1 MSGSLYF
8 VGIGGTLMGGLAQL
22 AKALGYRV
30 SGFDNAIYP
39 PMSDQLAAAGIEVF
53 EGFDPGQL
61 DPTPDL
67 VVVGNARLPRG
78 HPALEHVL
86 NENLPYTSGAQW
98 LGDAVL
104 ADRWVIAVAGT
115 HGKTTTASM
124 VAWILEQAGLEPGFM
139 IGGVPRNFDQSAR
152 LGRPPFFVVEADEYD
167 TSYFDRRS
175 KFVHYR
181 PRTLAINNLEYDHA
195 DIFDDLDAIQTQF
208 HHLIRTVP
216 GNGLVIA
223 PTHDPA
229 VDEVLHRG
237 CWTPVARVARPGD
250 AAPAAASASASASNN
265 GDVWHAQ
272 RSKRDG
278 TAFEVAR
285 NRETVGRVEWSMLG
299 AHNIANA
306 LAAIAAADHAGVPP
320 AQAVEALSSF
330 EGVQRRL
337 ELFAQKGRV
346 RAYDDFA
353 HHPTEIRS
361 TLQALRH
368 RVGTQRIVAVVEP
381 RTHTMSLGALRKDL
395 AHCCAPA
402 DEVIWFRARNIR
414 WDLNELVRRSVVP
427 ATLLD
432 DIDDIVDLV
441 TRPARKT
448 SHVVVMSNGNFDGI
462 REKLALALSDA

>member
-1 MSGSLYF
+1 MTESLYF
-8 VGIGGTLMGGLAQL
+8 LGIGGTLMGGLAQL
-22 AKALGYRV
+22 AKARGYRV
-30 SGFDNAIYP
+30 SGSDNAIYP
-39 PMSDQLAAAGIEVF
+39 PMSDQLAAAKIQVF

-61 DPTPDL
+61 DPPPDRI
-67 VVVGNARLPRG
+67 VVGNARLPRG
-78 HPALEHVL
+78 HPAVEHIL

-98 LGDAVL
+98 LGEAVL
-104 ADRWVIAVAGT
+104 AGRWVIAVAGT

-124 VAWILEQAGLEPGFM
+124 VAWILDQAGLEPGFM
-139 IGGVPRNFDQSAR
+139 IGGVPSNFDVSAR
-152 LGRPPFFVVEADEYD
+152 LGRGPFFVVEADEYD

-195 DIFDDLDAIQTQF
+195 DIFPDLEAIKTQF

-223 PTHDPA
+223 PVQDPA
-229 VDEVLHRG
+229 VEDVLHRG
-237 CWTPVARVARPGD
+237 CWTPVSRVGPPEDMPPGFARD
-250 AAPAAASASASASNN
+250 A
-265 GDVWHAQ
+265 GDVWHA
-272 RSKRDG
+272 RRGKRDG
-278 TAFEVAR
+278 GAFDVAR
-285 NRETVGRVEWSMLG
+285 NGETVGRVEWSLLG
-299 AHNIANA
+299 AHNVSNA
-306 LAAIAAADHAGVPP
+306 LTAVAAACHAGVPP
-320 AQAVEALSSF
+320 ETAVDALSSF
-330 EGVQRRL
+330 AGVRRRL

-346 RAYDDFA
+346 RVYDDFA

-402 DEVIWFRARNIR
+402 DEVIWYRARTIR
-414 WDLNELVRRSVVP
+414 WDLNELVRKSVVP

-432 DIDDIVDLV
+432 DIDAIVDRV
-441 TRPARKT
+441 TRPTRRAT
-448 SHVVVMSNGNFDGI
+448 HVVVMSNGDFGGI
-462 REKLALALSDA
+462 RQKLEHALGDA